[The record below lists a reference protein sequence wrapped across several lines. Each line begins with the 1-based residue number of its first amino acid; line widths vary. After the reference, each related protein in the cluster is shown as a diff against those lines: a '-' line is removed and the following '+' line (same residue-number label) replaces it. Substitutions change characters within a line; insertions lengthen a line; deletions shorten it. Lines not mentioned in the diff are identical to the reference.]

1 MPGKSGGDD
10 RWVSRE
16 EYERMEELHKNNV
29 WAYVHAYA
37 RACDFIGRNFG
48 DEALRRFHVESGEE
62 SAHPRL
68 RLAAEKGPEKFMPL
82 LRDHMN
88 QLGGEFTL
96 EETEEAIVVRGTCG
110 TGGRYVREAG
120 TARDSEGVPYYC
132 VHCPIWWEEMPKQFG
147 IELSFE
153 MGKNGVGCAW
163 RLAK

>member
-1 MPGKSGGDD
+1 MPGERGGDD
-10 RWVSRE
+10 GWVSRE
-16 EYERMEELHKNNV
+16 EYERMDELHRSNL

-68 RLAAEKGPEKFMPL
+68 KLAAEMGPEKFMPL

-88 QLGGEFTL
+88 HLGGEFTL

-110 TGGRYVREAG
+110 TGGRYVRVAG
-120 TARDSEGVPYYC
+120 TARDGEGVPYYC
-132 VHCPIWWEEMPKQFG
+132 VHCPIWWQEMPKQFG
-147 IELSFE
+147 IKLTFE
-153 MGKNGVGCAW
+153 RGEQGVGCAW
-163 RLAK
+163 RLEK